1 MFSLSGQVAGGLQTA
16 LDEVMERRLREQMRR
31 QQEQQQAAELQMR
44 RDEMAARA
52 ADRKADLAYRDGQ
65 VARADASDIMRD
77 TAPGPISEETAGIL
91 RKVPAGQAR
100 LSSRKILEGVRPI
113 GAASVMPGAMAQP
126 SGLTGG
132 VDRTSRMG
140 GESAMADAGGSSM
153 DASGPQSYSVLEPTQ
168 EQAEGQYRKRR
179 LIDLG
184 TLFKKGGMN
193 EAQRRQIQGEAFG
206 EGIAVPESLVGQTG
220 EEKTEQEMAN
230 ERRAYEVWLKQ
241 NSITSGQADRRAQDA
256 RGARQSNGVQK
267 KALEFYNRLDDANQI
282 MDRTESKLTNR
293 DLGLINNSPLPNLL
307 NNVALSPA
315 GRQYAQALRMYTEA
329 RLRETSGAAVQQYEY
344 ENDRSMLARQI
355 GDDEDTAKQRR
366 QSRLRVA
373 DGMAFK
379 AGPAYAE
386 YYGEAY
392 APMVNDAEGPIQK
405 KVTINGVE
413 MIAESKDGGRTWQRA
428 Q

>member
-16 LDEVMERRLREQMRR
+16 LDEVMERRLREQLRR

-113 GAASVMPGAMAQP
+113 GAPSVLPGAMAQP

-132 VDRTSRMG
+132 VDRSSRMG
-140 GESAMADAGGSSM
+140 GESAMADAGGGMM
-153 DASGPQSYSVLEPTQ
+153 DASGPQGYSVLNPTQ

-184 TLFKKGGMN
+184 TLFKKGGMG

-220 EEKTEQEMAN
+220 EEKTAQEMAGEKRDQDWWRETN
-230 ERRAYEVWLKQ
+230 K
-241 NSITSGQADRRAQDA
+241 ITSGQAD
-256 RGARQSNGVQK
+256 ARQSRSDVLMRGRAEDARDDKPPTSAQSTLAGYAARVEQSNPQISS
-267 KALEFYNRLDDANQI
+267 LESHIKGMNTVSFETQI
-282 MDRTESKLTNR
+282 WADRPSLQSKEMQQYMQASRNF
-293 DLGLINNSPLPNLL
+293 INA
-307 NNVALSPA
+307 V
-315 GRQYAQALRMYTEA
+315 LR
-329 RLRETSGAAVQQYEY
+329 RESGAVINPDEFATARQQY
-344 ENDRSMLARQI
+344 LPI
-355 GDDEDTAKQRR
+355 PGDDETALKMKRANRALVQ
-366 QSRLRVA
+366 A
-373 DGMAFK
+373 TFK
-379 AGPAYAE
+379 
-386 YYGEAY
+386 
-392 APMVNDAEGPIQK
+392 
-405 KVTINGVE
+405 
-413 MIAESKDGGRTWQRA
+413 
-428 Q
+428 